1 MVPALDYLDSIVP
14 ISDFNR
20 GKASAAFKRVSSGAP
35 IVVMKHN
42 TPSYVIMEIDDYLEA
57 AEAEEDL
64 ELLSLAVSRARNFD
78 PSKCIS
84 LEDLMDKYGITQEEI
99 DAMPEVEFE

>member
-42 TPSYVIMEIDDYLEA
+42 APSYVIMKIEDYLEA

-64 ELLSLAVSRARNFD
+64 ELLSLAVSRAKNFD

-84 LEDLMDKYGITQEEI
+84 MEDSMAEFGITREEI
-99 DAMPEVEFE
+99 EAMPEVEFE